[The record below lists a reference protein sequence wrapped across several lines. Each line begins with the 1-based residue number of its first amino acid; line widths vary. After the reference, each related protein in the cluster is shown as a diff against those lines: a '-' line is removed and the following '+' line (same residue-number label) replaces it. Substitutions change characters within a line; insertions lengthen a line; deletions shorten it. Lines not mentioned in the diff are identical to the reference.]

1 MRPQVI
7 SFKPRFGHI
16 MAMFGL
22 FVSLLTLTFNGV
34 NAPHTVA
41 FGTSEIANLSNQYR
55 SAIGL
60 PTLISSGQLTSS
72 AQAKADHLATNNYFA
87 HDAPDGTTPWSFFD
101 TAGYSYLSAGE
112 NLALSNQSAS
122 SVVDGWYNSPGH
134 RANMLSS
141 SFTEVGYGIAFVP
154 SFIYEGTN
162 YSNVYLVA
170 AHYALPQL
178 SVATA
183 TPSSGTSSPTPV
195 ADIERPKDQ
204 STSGTI
210 AVASTDQPRL
220 STKLGYIGLGMGI
233 ILVVVGSIIEF
244 RRIRRHLPLIPHLR

>member
-1 MRPQVI
+1 MH
-7 SFKPRFGHI
+7 SEATSLKPRYGHI
-16 MAMFGL
+16 MTMFGL

-34 NAPHTVA
+34 NAPHTIA

-55 SAIGL
+55 SAVGL
-60 PTLISSGQLTSS
+60 PTLVTNSSLTAS
-72 AQAKADHLATNNYFA
+72 AQAKADHLAANNYFA
-87 HDAPDGTTPWSFFD
+87 HDTPDGTSPWYFFD
-101 TAGYSYLSAGE
+101 EAGYSYLSAGE

-141 SFTEVGYGIAFVP
+141 SFVEVGYGISFVP
-154 SFIYEGTN
+154 TFTYEETK

-170 AHYALPQL
+170 AHYAVPQL
-178 SVATA
+178 SVATT
-183 TPSSGTSSPTPV
+183 TPGTGSTTPTPV
-195 ADIERPKDQ
+195 AEIEKPKDE

-210 AVASTDQPRL
+210 AVASKDQPRL
-220 STKLGYIGLGMGI
+220 STKLGYVGLGMGI
-233 ILVVVGSIIEF
+233 ILVIVGSAIEF